1 MTSDYSTWKRLAV
14 IASGTSLKELLEEED
29 SYLLSDWNNILY

>member
-1 MTSDYSTWKRLAV
+1 MTSDYSTWKRLAF
-14 IASGTSLKELLEEED
+14 IASGTSLKELLEED

>member
-14 IASGTSLKELLEEED
+14 IASGTSLKELLEED